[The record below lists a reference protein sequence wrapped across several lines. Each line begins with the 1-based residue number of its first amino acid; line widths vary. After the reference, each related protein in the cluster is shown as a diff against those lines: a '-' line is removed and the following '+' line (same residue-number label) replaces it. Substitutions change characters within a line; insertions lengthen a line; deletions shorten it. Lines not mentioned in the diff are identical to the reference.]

1 MDVRVGL
8 KESWVP
14 KNWRFWTVVFW
25 TVESPLDRP
34 SDSKEIQTVHPKG
47 NQSWI
52 FIGRTDNEAETPILW
67 PPDAKSW
74 LIWKDPH
81 ARKDWR
87 QEEKGMTED
96 EMVGWHHRLSGHGL
110 ESIHGVGDPQGGL
123 AWCSPWVWRVRH
135 NWMTRLNWY
144 YFSISMWIIWIKF

>member
-1 MDVRVGL
+1 MYGC
-8 KESWVP
+8 ESWTKRKLSSKELMLLNCGVQ
-14 KNWRFWTVVFW
+14 TVVFW

-34 SDSKEIQTVHPKG
+34 SDCKEIQIVYPKG

-52 FIGRTDNEAETPILW
+52 FIGRIDNEAETPILW

-87 QEEKGMTED
+87 QEKKGMTED
-96 EMVGWHHRLSGHGL
+96 EMVGWQHWLNGHEL
-110 ESIHGVGDPQGGL
+110 ESIHGVGDPQGGPGVMQSMSL
-123 AWCSPWVWRVRH
+123 KSQ
-135 NWMTRLNWY
+135 TRLND
-144 YFSISMWIIWIKF
+144 